1 MGKNN
6 SLRNWNNWTH
16 WELKEI
22 DVPRVYEGAIGLPN
36 EVGELL
42 DIVKKDLFHKK
53 GYDRDEIVSE
63 AGDVMW
69 YLATILNHYGIT
81 LDEVIDENVRKINS
95 RMKHKKVLIQ
105 GPIGVGKS
113 SVIDHLENLGF
124 PVHKDVVLPMIESG
138 ITDEGVIGQT
148 LFERECDNYGFMDCS
163 VVQNYI
169 FDQIINHWEEKTLE
183 EIVEGAKEL
192 MNKDSLYIWLSDDLL
207 SLTGRIIKRNRD
219 FEVNN
224 IGWYKD
230 FNVKF
235 MTIQKQLPGIH
246 LECFDA
252 KDVAEKIAR
261 GVTVYEN

>member
-1 MGKNN
+1 MRKNI

-16 WELKEI
+16 WELKDI
-22 DVPRVYEGAIGLPN
+22 DVPRIYEGAIGLPN

-53 GYDRDEIVSE
+53 GYDRNEIVSE

-69 YLATILNHYGIT
+69 YLATILNHYNISF
-81 LDEVIDENVRKINS
+81 DEVIEENVRKINS
-95 RMKHKKVLIQ
+95 RMKNKKILIQ

-113 SVIDHLENLGF
+113 SVIDQLEKMGY
-124 PVHKDVVLPMIESG
+124 PVHKDLVLPMIESG

-148 LFERECDNYGFMDCS
+148 LFERECDHYGFMDCS
-163 VVQNYI
+163 VVQNYM
-169 FDQIINHWEEKTLE
+169 FDQIINHWETKTIG

-192 MNKDSLYIWLSDDLL
+192 MNKDSLYIWLSNDLL
-207 SLTGRIIKRNRD
+207 SLTRNIIKRNRD

-224 IGWYKD
+224 VSWYKD

-235 MTIQKQLPGIH
+235 MTIQNQLPGIH
-246 LECFDA
+246 LECNNA
-252 KDVAEKIAR
+252 EEVADQIAR
-261 GVTVYEN
+261 GVSVYEN